1 MLDRPGSATPHQAP
15 FKSELGD
22 FANPACYNKPL
33 DITGEDPQVL
43 LAFLR
48 KMILIRLCEQTIANL
63 VRDGEVKC
71 PCHLGVGQ
79 EAIAVGVTHHLT
91 PRDQTFSA
99 HRSHAHFL
107 ALVDDPA
114 PLLHEVLG
122 KATGS
127 SRGMGG
133 SQHLIAADKGFT
145 GSNPIVGGV
154 IPVAVG
160 AALANKM
167 DGQGHV
173 ATVFF
178 GDGASEEGGLHEC
191 LNLAANF
198 VLPTLFVCENNFYA
212 SQMDICLRQ
221 PSDRISRFAEAHRV
235 EVRVVDGNDVLAVSR
250 AAKELIAA
258 ARTNQRPGFL
268 ETITY
273 RWLGHVG
280 HREDIDVGIKRKLD
294 DLKQWKLRDPIA
306 RLQSALQAAGHLT
319 PAAFAAIQH
328 DVQLRIDRDVEL
340 ARAAPFPD
348 PAVLLDYV
356 YCQSGS

>member
-1 MLDRPGSATPHQAP
+1 MPEPVVSPEPLPTPFA
-15 FKSELGD
+15 SELGSLAD
-22 FANPACYNKPL
+22 PGRHHAPL
-33 DITGEDPQVL
+33 EIAGEDPRGL
-43 LAFLR
+43 LDALR
-48 KMILIRLCEQTIANL
+48 RMVLIRLCEQAIATL
-63 VRDGEVKC
+63 VGSGEVKC

-79 EAIAVGVTHHLT
+79 EAIAVGVVKHLT
-91 PRDQTFSA
+91 ARDHVFSA

-114 PLLHEVLG
+114 LLLHEVFG

-154 IPVAVG
+154 VPVAVG
-160 AALANKM
+160 AALGNKM
-167 DGQGHV
+167 DRQGNV
-173 ATVFF
+173 AVVFF

-198 VLPTLFVCENNFYA
+198 VLPLLFVCENNFYA

-221 PSDRISRFAEAHRV
+221 PSDRISRFAEAHHV
-235 EVRVVDGNDVLAVSR
+235 PVRVVDGNDLVAVSH
-250 AAKELIAA
+250 AAGELIAE
-258 ARTNQRPGFL
+258 ARRSGRPGFL
-268 ETITY
+268 EATTY

-294 DLKQWKLRDPIA
+294 DLVQWKQRDPIA
-306 RLQSALQAAGHLT
+306 RLRQALQTTGHLT
-319 PAAFAAIQH
+319 PGAFAAMQQEIQA
-328 DVQLRIDRDVEL
+328 RIDQEVAA
-340 ARAAPFPD
+340 ARSAPYPD

-356 YCQSGS
+356 YCQGGS